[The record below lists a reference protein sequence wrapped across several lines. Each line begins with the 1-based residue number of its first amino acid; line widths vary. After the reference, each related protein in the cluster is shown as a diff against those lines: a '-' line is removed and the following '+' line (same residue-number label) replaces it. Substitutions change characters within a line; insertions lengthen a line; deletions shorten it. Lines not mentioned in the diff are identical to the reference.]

1 MSSLEDSLHAAVG
14 EDAFTE
20 VTSNDLGVVLVL
32 DEHGLVDIKVDK
44 SKVEE
49 IVKSL
54 SSDFIF
60 NFSNLVGV
68 DLLGSLETR
77 FSYGLVKGRFVES
90 RLSKSRLFFTTS
102 LVLRFHLDIRVLRLH
117 LTQHVVLNTGDGFS
131 NKVADDRLSCIN
143 LHFSHRLSDDSGRVL
158 NENIN
163 PDFVTKTVVVTGN
176 HAEVALVAT
185 LFLRSGK
192 LDFPNVLLVGSN
204 GSRKRNGSSLHVV
217 TVGLDEKSINRPCD
231 LTIIAEGPG
240 LGEFSTRGNLMLVT
254 KALLNETAR
263 VFNKLLLL
271 SVRLGSE
278 STRLGLFLSFL
289 LGYRLFNLNSI
300 RVSGYVLVLTHDL
313 NRSHVRF
320 SDLEH
325 GILRMD
331 SLSFT
336 TFAEIIVWEDRA
348 LIADT
353 LNRILSTSIALN
365 ILMLNLSLSS
375 TLFYQERSKKVLE
388 GTTTVFFNF
397 VFDTVNDF
405 LLDELFRRFTIILVH
420 GFIFRLF
427 NCSIKFN
434 LLASTTML
442 SFALVSTPTTAPSM
456 FHFGVAL

>member
-1 MSSLEDSLHAAVG
+1 MSSLEDSLHAAVC

-20 VTSNDLGVVLVL
+20 VTSNDLSVILVL
-32 DEHGLVDIKVDK
+32 DEHSLVDIKVDK

-68 DLLGSLETR
+68 DLLRSLKTR
-77 FSYGLVKGRFVES
+77 FSDGLVKGRFVES

-102 LVLRFHLDIRVLRLH
+102 LVLRFHLDIRVLSLH
-117 LTQHVVLNTGDGFS
+117 LTQHVVLNTGDGFG

-143 LHFSHRLSDDSGRVL
+143 LHLSHRLSDDSGRVL
-158 NENIN
+158 NEDIS
-163 PDFVTKTVVVTGN
+163 PDFVAETVVVTGD

-192 LDFPNVLLVGSN
+192 LDFPNVLLISSN

-240 LGEFSTRGNLMLVT
+240 LGEFSTRGNFMLVT
-254 KALLNETAR
+254 KALLNEASR
-263 VFNKLLLL
+263 VFNKLLL

-278 STRLGLFLSFL
+278 STRLGLFLGFL
-289 LGYRLFNLNSI
+289 LGYRFFNLNSI
-300 RVSGYVLVLTHDL
+300 RMSGYVLELTHDL

-325 GILRMD
+325 GMLRMD
-331 SLSFT
+331 SFSFT
-336 TFAEIIVWEDRA
+336 TFAEIIVWADRA
-348 LIADT
+348 LKADT

-365 ILMLNLSLSS
+365 RLMLNLSLSS
-375 TLFYQERSKKVLE
+375 TLFYQERSKKFLE

-427 NCSIKFN
+427 NCSLKFN
-434 LLASTTML
+434 LLASTTVL

-456 FHFGVAL
+456 FHFGVTL

>member
-1 MSSLEDSLHAAVG
+1 V
-14 EDAFTE
+14 TE
-20 VTSNDLGVVLVL
+20 
-32 DEHGLVDIKVDK
+32 
-44 SKVEE
+44 
-49 IVKSL
+49 
-54 SSDFIF
+54 
-60 NFSNLVGV
+60 
-68 DLLGSLETR
+68 
-77 FSYGLVKGRFVES
+77 
-90 RLSKSRLFFTTS
+90 
-102 LVLRFHLDIRVLRLH
+102 
-117 LTQHVVLNTGDGFS
+117 
-131 NKVADDRLSCIN
+131 
-143 LHFSHRLSDDSGRVL
+143 
-158 NENIN
+158 
-163 PDFVTKTVVVTGN
+163 TVVVTGD

-231 LTIIAEGPG
+231 LAIIAEGPG

-254 KALLNETAR
+254 KALLNEAAR
-263 VFNKLLLL
+263 VFNKLLL
-271 SVRLGSE
+271 SVRLGSK

-289 LGYRLFNLNSI
+289 LGYRFFNLNSI
-300 RVSGYVLVLTHDL
+300 RVSGYVLELTHDL

-325 GILRMD
+325 GMLRMD

-336 TFAEIIVWEDRA
+336 TFAEIIVWADRA
-348 LIADT
+348 LKADT

-365 ILMLNLSLSS
+365 RLMLNLSLSS

-397 VFDTVNDF
+397 VFDAVNDF

-427 NCSIKFN
+427 YCSLKFN
-434 LLASTTML
+434 LLASTTVL

>member
-20 VTSNDLGVVLVL
+20 VTSYDLGIVLVL

-54 SSDFIF
+54 SSDFIL
-60 NFSNLVGV
+60 NFSYLVGV

-77 FSYGLVKGRFVES
+77 FSDGLVKCRFVES

-102 LVLRFHLDIRVLRLH
+102 LVLRFHLDIRVLSLH

-143 LHFSHRLSDDSGRVL
+143 LHLSHRLSDDSGRVL
-158 NENIN
+158 NEDIN
-163 PDFVTKTVVVTGN
+163 PDFVAETVVVTGD

-192 LDFPNVLLVGSN
+192 LDFPNVLLIGSN
-204 GSRKRNGSSLHVV
+204 GSRKRNGSSLHVI

-240 LGEFSTRGNLMLVT
+240 LGEFNTRGNFMLVT
-254 KALLNETAR
+254 KALLNKASR
-263 VFNKLLLL
+263 VFNKLLL

-278 STRLGLFLSFL
+278 SSRLGLFLSFL

>member
-20 VTSNDLGVVLVL
+20 VTSNDLGIVLVL

-44 SKVEE
+44 SKVKE

-77 FSYGLVKGRFVES
+77 FSDGLVKGRFVES
-90 RLSKSRLFFTTS
+90 RLSKSRLFITAS
-102 LVLRFHLDIRVLRLH
+102 LVLRFHLDIRVLSLH
-117 LTQHVVLNTGDGFS
+117 LTQHVVLNTGDGFG

-143 LHFSHRLSDDSGRVL
+143 LHLSHRLSDDSGRVL
-158 NENIN
+158 NEDIS
-163 PDFVTKTVVVTGN
+163 PDFVAETVVVTGD

-192 LDFPNVLLVGSN
+192 LDFPNVLLIGSN
-204 GSRKRNGSSLHVV
+204 GSRKRNGSSLHVI

-240 LGEFSTRGNLMLVT
+240 LGEFSTRGNFMLVT
-254 KALLNETAR
+254 KALLNEASR
-263 VFNKLLLL
+263 VFNKLLL

-289 LGYRLFNLNSI
+289 LGYRFFNLNSI
-300 RVSGYVLVLTHDL
+300 RVSGYVLELTHDL

-325 GILRMD
+325 GMLRMD

-336 TFAEIIVWEDRA
+336 TFAEIIVWADRA
-348 LIADT
+348 LKADT

-365 ILMLNLSLSS
+365 RLMLNLSLSS

-427 NCSIKFN
+427 NCSLKFN
-434 LLASTTML
+434 LLASTTVL